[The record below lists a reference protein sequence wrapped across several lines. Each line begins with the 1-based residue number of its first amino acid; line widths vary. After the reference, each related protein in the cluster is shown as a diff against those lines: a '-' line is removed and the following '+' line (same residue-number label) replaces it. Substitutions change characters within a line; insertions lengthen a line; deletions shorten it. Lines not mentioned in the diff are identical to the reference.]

1 MGTDKVGELQE
12 ALYRAAKADV
22 GRRFHALHDKLWR
35 PDVLQEA
42 WARVRANGGAPG
54 VDGKTIEDYEREG
67 VPLLLEGL
75 ARDLREGTY
84 RPSALRRVW
93 IPKPNGKRRGLG
105 IPTVRDRVAQTAAK
119 LLLEPI
125 FEADFEPFSF
135 GFRPGRS
142 PHQAVDRVL
151 TYLNFGHEHVVDAD
165 ISACFDSIPKDR
177 LVRAVARRVSDG
189 AMLKLIRLWLDC
201 GVMEGESLQTSD
213 RGTPQGSPLSPLLA
227 NVYLDRLDKAWIR
240 TWLPRVRGVHAQMVR
255 YADDLVILAESQAQ
269 TVKVTLASCLRDLG
283 LTLSPE
289 KTRVVMAEEG
299 FDFLGFHFRRAHD
312 SRRNKRKTVWFPSAK
327 SERKVRERIH
337 ELTKPRA
344 LSSGT
349 LETIAQEVAEVLR
362 GWGGYF
368 RYSLARAAF
377 NGVWVYAGYRI
388 GLRNRKSRRRGP
400 RWNPRTDRAMAVI
413 DAVRPPVDPRGLRR
427 FGWRP
432 TAAR

>member
-1 MGTDKVGELQE
+1 MGNDKVGELQE
-12 ALYRAAKADV
+12 ALYRAAKVDAE
-22 GRRFHALHDKLWR
+22 RRFHALHDKLWR

-67 VPLLLEGL
+67 VPLLLDGL

-142 PHQAVDRVL
+142 PHQAVEQVL
-151 TYLNFGHEHVVDAD
+151 TYLNFGNEHVVDAD

-177 LVRAVARRVSDG
+177 LVREVARRVSDG
-189 AMLKLIRLWLDC
+189 AMLKLIRSWLDC
-201 GVMEGESLQTSD
+201 GMMEDDILHTSD
-213 RGTPQGSPLSPLLA
+213 RGTPQGAPLSPLLA

-240 TWLPRVRGVHAQMVR
+240 TWLPQVRSVNAQMVR
-255 YADDLVILAESQAQ
+255 YADDLVILAKGQAQ
-269 TVKVTLASCLRDLG
+269 NVKVTLDSCLRDLG
-283 LTLSPE
+283 LTLSTE
-289 KTRVVMAEEG
+289 KTRVVMAGDG
-299 FDFLGFHFRRAHD
+299 FDFLGFHFRRVHD

-344 LSSGT
+344 LGSGT
-349 LETIAQEVAEVLR
+349 LETISQEVAEVLR

-368 RYSLARAAF
+368 RYSLARTAF
-377 NGVWVYAGYRI
+377 NHVWMYAGYRI

-400 RWNPRTDRAMAVI
+400 RWDPRTDRAMAVI
-413 DAVRPPVDPRGLRR
+413 DAVRPPVDPWGLRR
-427 FGWRP
+427 FEWKP
-432 TAAR
+432 KAAR